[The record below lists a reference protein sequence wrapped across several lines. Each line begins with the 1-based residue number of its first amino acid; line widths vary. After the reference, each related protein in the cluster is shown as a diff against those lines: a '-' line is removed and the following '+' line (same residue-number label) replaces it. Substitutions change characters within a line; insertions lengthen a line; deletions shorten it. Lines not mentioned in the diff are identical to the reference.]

1 MSVTTVSLRT
11 VALVDL
17 LKVRCVRGKAN
28 RSNLIIE
35 LMQPTSQE
43 LWSLNLE
50 ALLNGVKRM
59 IFLFCWNFSKM
70 SFQTLQLD
78 ERPSCD
84 GRSVC
89 TGTAQASGS
98 LARTCGSL
106 SVTSRMK
113 SRDLLSRISSIRILL
128 PLQANRT

>member
-1 MSVTTVSLRT
+1 LKLGIYRLGNRAALEWILDQYKEKVIDLLMSVTTVSVRT

-70 SFQTLQLD
+70 SFQT
-78 ERPSCD
+78 SA
-84 GRSVC
+84 
-89 TGTAQASGS
+89 TG
-98 LARTCGSL
+98 
-106 SVTSRMK
+106 
-113 SRDLLSRISSIRILL
+113 
-128 PLQANRT
+128 